1 MEPNQNHMENIR
13 NEMNVSNNQSN
24 DNNSHELEATAPGI
38 YKVIRRNG
46 KVTRFDATKITVA
59 ITKAFLAVEGK
70 NAAASSRIHSE
81 VDKITTLVTGATTR
95 NMPNGGAIHIE
106 DIQDHVE
113 LALMRA
119 GYQKIARSY
128 VLYREQRAAERK
140 TTPKGTG
147 DLKSE
152 ALEITLENGE
162 AALLDENRLI
172 TIIKEACEGLEET
185 DASAIFAETKRSLF
199 PGVAEKDVANAVAMS
214 ARTFIEKEPNY
225 TFVAARLLLDNLRTE
240 ALTELNGTRTEATQK
255 EMSDMYSGYFHQFIK
270 KSIEL
275 ELLDPRLGNFDLE
288 RLGAAI
294 KPERDFNFNYLGM
307 QTLYDRYFIK
317 NLENKIILASYLH
330 KYRSKRL
337 LDLMS
342 RLANKGISENEYEI
356 VSSIILILKDRY
368 RKYKIIA
375 KNHSGTVSPELMDST
390 LYPSDIITGVKGANA
405 FTIVNWKQL
414 NIEINDVKPEE
425 LVFKKIING
434 IPSNHKVFSQN
445 LSYLHLGMTTRSIIK
460 IFGSIAVRISI

>member
-1 MEPNQNHMENIR
+1 MENIR

-24 DNNSHELEATAPGI
+24 DNNPHELEATAPGI

-46 KVTRFDATKITVA
+46 KVTRFDATKIKVA

-70 NAAASSRIHSE
+70 NAAASSRIHNE
-81 VDKITTLVTGATTR
+81 VDKITRLVTGATTR

-140 TTPKGTG
+140 TKTIPKGTG
-147 DLKSE
+147 DSKSE

-162 AALLDENRLI
+162 VTLLDETRLI

-240 ALTELNGTRTEATQK
+240 VLTELNGTRTEATQK
-255 EMSDMYSGYFHQFIK
+255 EMTDMYSGYFHQFIK

-317 NLENKIILASYLH
+317 NLENRIELPQAFFMRVAMGLAINEIDPEKWSIKFYD
-330 KYRSKRL
+330 L
-337 LDLMS
+337 LSSFDFMS
-342 RLANKGISENEYEI
+342 STPTLFN
-356 VSSIILILKDRY
+356 
-368 RKYKIIA
+368 
-375 KNHSGTVSPELMDST
+375 SGTLRPQLSSCYLTTVPDDLDGIFNAIKDDALLSKYAGGLGNDWTSVRAMGAQIKGTNGKSQ
-390 LYPSDIITGVKGANA
+390 GVVPFLKVANDTA
-405 FTIVNWKQL
+405 VAVNQGGKEREQCAH
-414 NIEINDVKPEE
+414 I
-425 LVFKKIING
+425 
-434 IPSNHKVFSQN
+434 
-445 LSYLHLGMTTRSIIK
+445 
-460 IFGSIAVRISI
+460 